1 MTLSAFTR
9 CWFSSV
15 VLRSVW
21 SIPPSTF
28 CRAKALNNVGVLP
41 ERLQFS
47 EVSSGGMKGS
57 RVMRS
62 EMSSGTPKAR
72 SLSKE
77 SICLQ
82 CRPTWGSSKGLMGS
96 QGPERL
102 AIDTQLI
109 QIQPE
114 PGGLKHLSCRK
125 ALKLVC
131 SCWILLKGSRSA
143 VRVASTSLGP
153 ELVL

>member
-1 MTLSAFTR
+1 
-9 CWFSSV
+9 
-15 VLRSVW
+15 
-21 SIPPSTF
+21 
-28 CRAKALNNVGVLP
+28 
-41 ERLQFS
+41 
-47 EVSSGGMKGS
+47 MKGS

-62 EMSSGTPKAR
+62 EMSSGTPKAQ

-82 CRPTWGSSKGLMGS
+82 CRLTWGSSKGLMGS

-114 PGGLKHLSCRK
+114 PGGMKHLSCRK

-131 SCWILLKGSRSA
+131 SCWIFLKGSRSA